1 MPERPLRAAFQVLQ
15 GFEPMGV
22 TEPQPT
28 MAERSGVFGIGLY
41 EL

>member
-1 MPERPLRAAFQVLQ
+1 V
-15 GFEPMGV
+15 PMGV

>member
-1 MPERPLRAAFQVLQ
+1 MPDRPLSAASQVLRE
-15 GFEPMGV
+15 FEPIGV

-28 MAERSGVFGIGLY
+28 MADRSGVFGIGFS